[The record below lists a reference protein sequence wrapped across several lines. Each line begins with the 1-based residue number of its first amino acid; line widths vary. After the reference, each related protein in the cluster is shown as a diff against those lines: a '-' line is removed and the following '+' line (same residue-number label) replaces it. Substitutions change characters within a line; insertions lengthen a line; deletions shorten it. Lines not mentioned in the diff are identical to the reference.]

1 MGTRGERIRTLD
13 DSTHPTKPRS
23 RRTLANALDDRRQA
37 RSRRIVA
44 GVRSVCVAA
53 RTLRTNQRTAI
64 DLPQRNPDGVQFHLP
79 ESMSTDSRELIRR
92 LSADLQRT
100 SNALDTLINAIP
112 IGIGLAE
119 DAECRDIRV
128 NRAFAEQLGIDPDEN
143 ASLSASENRPAF
155 KVFLEGRELPPEEL
169 AMQLAARTAREV
181 GPLTC
186 DIVHPDGRKL
196 TLYEYAAPLFDEERK
211 VRGAI
216 GVFVDITERQRVEQE
231 QQFLARAGEILS
243 SSLDYRATLAAL
255 ARLVVPMLGDY
266 CALDMVEDDETFNRV
281 EFVVADEQLQDVAN
295 GLKQYPPLLTI
306 DSPATRTIRSGEPT
320 LETECPPELLD
331 RSAQTPDHREL
342 LARLGVKAF
351 IMVPLTVRGRTL
363 GLFTVGSVTPSRR
376 YSERDLKFMLEV
388 GRRAALAIDNA
399 RLYRLAQE
407 ANRVKDEFLATL
419 SHELRT
425 PLNALLGWTQLLK
438 RRSTDEEFRQRA
450 LESIERSAHAQ
461 AVLIDDLLD
470 VSRVIHG
477 KLTLVA
483 APVDLE
489 AIIAAAVDAI
499 RPLANAR
506 NIELTASLAPLAR
519 SVLGDA
525 DRLQQVFG
533 NLLSNAIK
541 FTPTRGRIELTLEE
555 YDRDVRISVS
565 DNGAGIDPGFLPHVF
580 ERFRQADSTAARSQG
595 GLGLG
600 LSIVRHLV
608 ELHGGSV
615 TVASDG
621 PDKGTRVVIVLPT
634 QIAEE
639 ASDVRHA
646 PDIPAQAAE
655 SGG

>member
-1 MGTRGERIRTLD
+1 MCATCAQQQNAEEK
-13 DSTHPTKPRS
+13 PTGHHRS
-23 RRTLANALDDRRQA
+23 ASAESQTVYN
-37 RSRRIVA
+37 S
-44 GVRSVCVAA
+44 
-53 RTLRTNQRTAI
+53 
-64 DLPQRNPDGVQFHLP
+64 DLP
-79 ESMSTDSRELIRR
+79 ETMSSDSRELIRR
-92 LSADLQRT
+92 LSVDLQRT
-100 SNALDTLINAIP
+100 SNALETLINTIP
-112 IGIGLAE
+112 IGIGLAQ
-119 DAECRDIRV
+119 DADCRDIRV
-128 NRAFAEQLGIDPDEN
+128 NRAFAEQLGIHPDEN
-143 ASLSASENRPAF
+143 ASLSAPAENRPAF
-155 KVFLEGRELPPEEL
+155 KVLVDGRELPPEEL
-169 AMQLAARTAREV
+169 AMQLAARSAREV

-196 TLYEYAAPLFDEERK
+196 TLYEYAAPLFDEDGK

-231 QQFLARAGEILS
+231 QEFLARAGEILS
-243 SSLDYRATLAAL
+243 SSLDYRATLSAL

-266 CALDMVEDDETFNRV
+266 CALDMVEEDGSFNRV
-281 EFVVADEQLQDVAN
+281 EFVVADEQLEVVAN

-306 DSPATRTIRSGEPT
+306 DSPATRTIRSGEPI

-331 RSAQTPDHREL
+331 RSAQTPEHREL
-342 LARLGVKAF
+342 LARLGVRAF

-363 GLFTVGSVTPSRR
+363 GLFTVGSISPSRR
-376 YSERDLKFMLEV
+376 YSERDLKLMLEV

-438 RRSTDEEFRQRA
+438 RRSADEDFRQRA

-499 RPLANAR
+499 GPLANSR
-506 NIELTASLAPLAR
+506 NIELTVSLTPLAR
-519 SVLGDA
+519 SVVGDA

-533 NLLSNAIK
+533 NLLSNAVK
-541 FTPTRGRIELTLEE
+541 FTPARGRIELTLEE

-565 DNGAGIDPGFLPHVF
+565 DNGAGIDPAFLPHVF

-621 PDKGTRVVIVLPT
+621 RDKGTKVVIVLPT

-639 ASDVRHA
+639 ASDDRHA
-646 PDIPAQAAE
+646 PDVPAQAAE